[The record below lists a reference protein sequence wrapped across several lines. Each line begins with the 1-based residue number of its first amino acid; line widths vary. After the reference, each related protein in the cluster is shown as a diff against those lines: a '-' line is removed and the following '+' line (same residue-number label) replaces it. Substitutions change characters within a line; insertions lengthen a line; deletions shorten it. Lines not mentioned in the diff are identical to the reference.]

1 MQPLK
6 HVSLDRT
13 QGNFFA
19 PSRTDSSF
27 ACPEFI
33 LILKPYP
40 RHLVG
45 ANGEVDE
52 ARLLPPWL
60 PFPPHPATH
69 QGRHL
74 RATPHP
80 PPPSSFPTVEEQGE
94 SDRWEPLPPTI
105 TQSPKDRPIM
115 RVLTMSSK
123 KRIHKLAVIR
133 NRARTR
139 LVAALRQA
147 LWRLPH
153 PEASLGCK
161 KNVLMIIANPPAYST
176 DMAQLIDSMEKGLH
190 KLPSYARKKPL
201 PTAPR
206 GSAHKKATPMGRR

>member
-1 MQPLK
+1 LQPLK

-45 ANGEVDE
+45 ADGEVDE

-60 PFPPHPATH
+60 PFPPHPSTH

-74 RATPHP
+74 RATPNP
-80 PPPSSFPTVEEQGE
+80 SAPSPSSPVEQGE
-94 SDRWEPLPPTI
+94 GERWEPLPPTP
-105 TQSPKDRPIM
+105 TTESPEERPVM

-147 LWRLPH
+147 LWRLPN
-153 PEASLGCK
+153 PSESLGSK
-161 KNVLMIIANPPAYST
+161 KNVLMIVANPPAYS
-176 DMAQLIDSMEKGLH
+176 MAMGQLIDSMEKGL
-190 KLPSYARKKPL
+190 SYVAKKPFFA
-201 PTAPR
+201 APAR
-206 GSAHKKATPMGRR
+206 SPAHKRFTPKRR